1 MLFSIQ
7 KANMWKRFAAWM
19 LDAILVLILATGAG
33 SGFSALL
40 GYDAQYQVVNDG
52 YARYEAQYGVS
63 LDISYEEYGALSEAE
78 RKNWD
83 EAANALRTD
92 EAVLEAY
99 SNVIGLTLLITALSV
114 LVAVV
119 ICEFVVPLFLHN
131 GQTVGKKI
139 FGLCLIRNDGVKVNN
154 LQLLTRA
161 LLCKGTLETLVPAFA
176 LLTVSW
182 GISGVFGI
190 AVLVGV
196 LLAPV
201 VCVCA
206 SKNNAAL
213 HDLMAGTIVVDAASQ
228 RIFGSTEDLVEYQK
242 KVAAERAAQQK
253 Y

>member
-19 LDAILVLILATGAG
+19 LDAILVMILATGAV
-33 SGFSALL
+33 SGVSALL

-83 EAANALRTD
+83 AAANALRTD

-161 LLCKGTLETLVPAFA
+161 LLCKGTSGGVYLHFQEQCGAARSDGRHYRGGCRQPEDLWIDRR
-176 LLTVSW
+176 SG
-182 GISGVFGI
+182 GISEKSCCR
-190 AVLVGV
+190 ASCSAEVLIEKQCEHRKGNWYESSP
-196 LLAPV
+196 AK
-201 VCVCA
+201 
-206 SKNNAAL
+206 S
-213 HDLMAGTIVVDAASQ
+213 D
-228 RIFGSTEDLVEYQK
+228 
-242 KVAAERAAQQK
+242 
-253 Y
+253 